1 VRTYKTHFIK
11 AGVIACLMSREYAVK
26 VTERLEDATCG
37 QCVRKMKQTRQPST
51 GVIG

>member
-1 VRTYKTHFIK
+1 MRTYKTHFIK

-37 QCVRKMKQTRQPST
+37 QCVIKTRQPST
-51 GVIG
+51 DVLP

>member
-26 VTERLEDATCG
+26 VTERPEDVTCR
-37 QCVRKMKQTRQPST
+37 QCVNKTRQPST
-51 GVIG
+51 DVLP